1 LSSGEGCGEAEAGV
15 SSWGSSGW
23 SFYQRPGR
31 GRGRGREDRW
41 RAPAMLVAAAMMAHS
56 GDGMARAG
64 ARRQRRKAPN
74 LLGERINGEATGQ
87 ATAGGDHVDRRSM
100 VRGES

>member
-1 LSSGEGCGEAEAGV
+1 VAT
-15 SSWGSSGW
+15 GW
-23 SFYQRPGR
+23 LGQ
-31 GRGRGREDRW
+31 
-41 RAPAMLVAAAMMAHS
+41 A

-64 ARRQRRKAPN
+64 ARRQRHKAPN